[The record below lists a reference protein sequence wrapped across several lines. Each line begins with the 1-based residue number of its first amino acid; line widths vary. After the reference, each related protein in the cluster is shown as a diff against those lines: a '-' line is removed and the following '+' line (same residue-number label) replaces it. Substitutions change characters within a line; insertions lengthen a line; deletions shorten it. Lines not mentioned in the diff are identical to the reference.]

1 MGVGE
6 SVRPFIHLH
15 NHSDFSLLDG
25 ASRIHEIVD
34 LAAQYKMPAVALTDH
49 GNMFGA
55 IAFFQAAKEKGV
67 KPILGCE
74 IYVAPGS
81 RFDRSPGGGISD
93 TNNHLILLAESYKG
107 YTNLVKLV
115 TAGYLEG
122 FYYKPR
128 IDKELLATH
137 SEGLIGLSACLKGEV
152 PSAALRGA
160 EDAML
165 KAAGT
170 YEDILGKG
178 NFFLEIQDQ
187 GLEEEVIVN
196 TRADGPGAANGSGDR
211 RNERLSLH
219 TPRRRRGPRH
229 SALYRD
235 RQEGR
240 RHGSDALP
248 RRGVLLQVLRGD
260 GRRLRGLPRSL

>member
-1 MGVGE
+1 M
-6 SVRPFIHLH
+6 RPFVHLH

-25 ASRIHEIVD
+25 ASRVPEIID
-34 LAAQYKMPAVALTDH
+34 LAAQFKMPAVALTDH

-55 IAFFQAAKEKGV
+55 IAFFQAAKEKGI

-81 RFDRSPGGGISD
+81 RFDRSLGGGISD
-93 TNNHLILLAESYKG
+93 TNNHLVLLAESYKG
-107 YTNLVKLV
+107 YTNLMKLV

-122 FYYKPR
+122 FYYRPR

-160 EDAML
+160 EAAML

-187 GLEEEVIVN
+187 GLEEEVTVN
-196 TRADGPGAANGSGDR
+196 TQLMALAQKTGLPTVATNDCHYIR
-211 RNERLSLH
+211 RE
-219 TPRRRRGPRH
+219 
-229 SALYRD
+229 
-235 RQEGR
+235 
-240 RHGSDALP
+240 DALAHDILLCIGTGKKVADSDRMP
-248 RRGVLLQVLRGD
+248 VPGRGVLLQVLRRD
-260 GRRLRGLPRSL
+260 GGGLPGLSRSV